1 MNLGI
6 ILVLLLL
13 SPLTGGVLAWFLNGG
28 RHSQVKIF
36 LSFSGAYLFTISVT
50 SLMPEVYKDGTVTT
64 GLLVLAGFMFQ
75 ILLEQFTKGVEHGHM
90 HQHGSK
96 GLRPV
101 LQIFIGMSLHAFL
114 EGMPIGDSGFIEKG
128 ISQKLLP
135 GTCLH
140 EIPAA
145 FALGSVLLASGFRGF
160 TFWAII
166 IPYAFMLPTG
176 ALISGLLN
184 SGGMEGWVHKW
195 LLPFVIGA
203 FLHISTT
210 ILYENSENH
219 TYKKLRLVAVL
230 AGVLM
235 ATASLVL

>member
-1 MNLGI
+1 MTLGI
-6 ILVLLLL
+6 ILILLLL

-36 LSFSGAYLFTISVT
+36 LSFSGAYLFTVSVT
-50 SLMPEVYKDGTVTT
+50 SLMPEVYKDGTMLT

-75 ILLEQFTKGVEHGHM
+75 ILLEQFTKGVEHGHL
-90 HQHGSK
+90 HQHQGK

-101 LQIFIGMSLHAFL
+101 LQVFIGMSLHAFL
-114 EGMPIGDSGFIEKG
+114 EGMPIGDAGFIQKG

-145 FALGSVLLASGFRGF
+145 FALGSVMLAAGFRGF
-160 TFWAII
+160 AFWAVV
-166 IPYAFMLPTG
+166 IPYAFMLPAG

-184 SGGMEGWVHKW
+184 SAGMEQWVHTY

-219 TYKKLRLVAVL
+219 TYKRLRLVAVL
-230 AGVLM
+230 AGVLV